1 MTAGLKTIISL
12 SFVRARPRI
21 PPRNPLLR
29 TLPPIPAPPCRPHI
43 YSRSSPQFPR
53 IPLFFPDDFSDS
65 SSSGVLDLGRFAT
78 GFLCMM
84 GVALPAVLAHSHII
98 TVPAMFM
105 SIIGG
110 VLIYGT
116 IISFG
121 MFFQEEAEF

>member
-12 SFVRARPRI
+12 SFSLISPLGPRSRI

-29 TLPPIPAPPCRPHI
+29 ALPPIPSPPCRSHI
-43 YSRSSPQFPR
+43 HYRSLPNFSHPAVLLPMTFP
-53 IPLFFPDDFSDS
+53 ILPLLEFSISVVSQRVS
-65 SSSGVLDLGRFAT
+65 S
-78 GFLCMM
+78 
-84 GVALPAVLAHSHII
+84 LPAVLAHSHII
-98 TVPAMFM
+98 TVPAMVM

-116 IISFG
+116 VISFG